1 MNAEIERQIEIIKR
15 NTVEIIEEEELR
27 EKIKKSIQ
35 TNTPLKV
42 KYGIDPTAPEIHL
55 GHTVPIKKLRDF
67 QILGHRILFLIG
79 DFTARIGDPT
89 GRKETRPIL
98 SVEEINRNLA
108 RYKEQVGKILDLE
121 KTEFVY
127 NSHWLSKLSLEELI
141 KLTSIF
147 TIAQILE
154 REDFTMRYQ
163 SRKPIY
169 LHEFL
174 HPLLQGYDS
183 YVLEADIEIGATEQK
198 FNLLAGRTIQEALGQ
213 SKQVVITMPILV
225 GTDGKLKMSKSYN
238 NHIPIETTPEDMF
251 GKIMSIPDDIM
262 EDYFSILTDISPDIY
277 KKKIRENPRDAKSLL
292 AREIVKEYFGES
304 KAEEVEKFIK
314 GELEKVDEHKAG
326 GLAKLAYQKLKA
338 EGFERL
344 ELPKTHAEQIEEC
357 LEISFVWAAWVLMKI
372 KGLDF
377 PVEKEVLKERLKGV
391 TLKGKPIEEILEQLE
406 YPIKSPADLLKK
418 MKEVL
423 K

>member
-1 MNAEIERQIEIIKR
+1 MKAEIERQIEIIKR

-27 EKIKKSIQ
+27 EKIKKSLQ

-42 KYGIDPTAPEIHL
+42 KYGIDPTAPDIHL

-98 SVEEINRNLA
+98 SVEEINRNLT

-174 HPLLQGYDS
+174 YPLLQGYDS
-183 YVLEADIEIGATEQK
+183 YILEADIEIGATEQK

-277 KKKIRENPRDAKSLL
+277 KKKIKENPRDAKSLL

-304 KAEEVEKFIK
+304 KAEEVEKEFIK
-314 GELEKVDEHKAG
+314 VFREKKAPSDIPEFEVPANLIDEEGKVLLVELVSSSGLVSSKSEAKRLITQNAVKIEGKVINDP
-326 GLAKLAYQKLKA
+326 YQKVEIKEGEILKI
-338 EGFERL
+338 GKRR
-344 ELPKTHAEQIEEC
+344 
-357 LEISFVWAAWVLMKI
+357 FVKI
-372 KGLDF
+372 K
-377 PVEKEVLKERLKGV
+377 
-391 TLKGKPIEEILEQLE
+391 KGK
-406 YPIKSPADLLKK
+406 
-418 MKEVL
+418 
-423 K
+423 